1 MIAELAPNQPNQ
13 PTTDVVAVGT
23 PTQSPDQTI
32 ANQASKSRVDFSDP
46 DIVNRKTGKTLYE
59 ASVWEIF
66 WRNLL
71 AGMSR
76 GLGNLIL
83 VILFSL
89 IVGNL
94 FMTYVWP
101 YLEPIFDSFATT
113 NELLDFVEGFMNA
126 QGQPNLPR

>member
-1 MIAELAPNQPNQ
+1 MIAELAPNQPTPNPVANNTDDQ
-13 PTTDVVAVGT
+13 VITAKTIPT
-23 PTQSPDQTI
+23 
-32 ANQASKSRVDFSDP
+32 RVDFSDP

-59 ASVWEIF
+59 VSAWEIF

-71 AGMSR
+71 AGISR
-76 GLGNLIL
+76 GLGNMILLI
-83 VILFSL
+83 IFSL
-89 IVGNL
+89 VLGNL

-101 YLEPIFDSFATT
+101 HLEPIFDSFAST